1 VASVKLPDFIA
12 EVVANRTSRRALG
25 ASALALAA
33 AGMNPQVTSPFVVDV
48 QSAIRAQPGLAAL
61 TTLIG
66 VFSAGMLLAGG
77 VAADTYRTRR
87 ILTAALLLLALAS
100 VVSLVVASGAIF
112 VASRIAGS
120 MAAGFA
126 IPFAIAAV
134 STLYTGPARAAAI
147 GIAYAGYGAGLFL
160 PPILLTITG
169 PGGSDFPAYVASAA
183 AAGAAVV
190 ASRRIPALPGASRA
204 HAAVAG
210 RVALWAFG
218 VISLAAGLAVVGSG
232 LNPIRLAMIALGV
245 AVLGLASLFEWR
257 SRSRPVGIEVDL
269 RTVTVVL
276 GAGLFVGLAQAVP
289 TALLPVFF
297 QVVLGYGPIFAAAAI
312 APIIVALV
320 IAGPVAGWLLPRRS
334 PRVLIGGGLVGVGLG
349 DLLLGFVAG
358 RGASY
363 LLFILPF
370 VLVGAG
376 FVIATTVR
384 TAVIFASVP
393 RDLPGSAAALNEAS
407 VGLGGRIGIAAASLA
422 LTQATLGAYSATLQ
436 PGVDVAQAT
445 RPLHD
450 LLIALGTP
458 NFAATV
464 SGADPSL
471 FQAYA
476 DAYVEGIRLVHLGA
490 GVLAIIA
497 GLLAGILLRRR
508 DPLQQGMWEH
518 TR

>member
-1 VASVKLPDFIA
+1 
-12 EVVANRTSRRALG
+12 
-25 ASALALAA
+25 
-33 AGMNPQVTSPFVVDV
+33 M
-48 QSAIRAQPGLAAL
+48 
-61 TTLIG
+61 
-66 VFSAGMLLAGG
+66 
-77 VAADTYRTRR
+77 
-87 ILTAALLLLALAS
+87 
-100 VVSLVVASGAIF
+100 
-112 VASRIAGS
+112 
-120 MAAGFA
+120 
-126 IPFAIAAV
+126 
-134 STLYTGPARAAAI
+134 
-147 GIAYAGYGAGLFL
+147 
-160 PPILLTITG
+160 
-169 PGGSDFPAYVASAA
+169 
-183 AAGAAVV
+183 
-190 ASRRIPALPGASRA
+190 
-204 HAAVAG
+204 
-210 RVALWAFG
+210 WAFG

-232 LNPIRLAMIALGV
+232 LNPIRLAMIALGIT
-245 AVLGLASLFEWR
+245 VLALASLLEWR
-257 SRSRPVGIEVDL
+257 SRRGQSAIEVDL

-297 QVVLGYGPIFAAAAI
+297 QVILGYGPIFAAAAI

-422 LTQATLGAYSATLQ
+422 LTQATIGAYTATL
-436 PGVDVAQAT
+436 PAGVDVAQAAQ
-445 RPLHD
+445 PLHD

-458 NFAATV
+458 SFAATV

-476 DAYVEGIRLVHLGA
+476 DAYVEGIRVVHIGA
-490 GVLAIIA
+490 GAIAIVA
-497 GLLAGILLRRR
+497 GLLAGMLLRTS
-508 DPLQQGMWEH
+508 GSAAAGH
-518 TR
+518 VGTRPIVVRQPV

>member
-1 VASVKLPDFIA
+1 MPAVKLPDFIA
-12 EVVANRTSRRALG
+12 EVVGNRASRRALG

-33 AGMNPQVTSPFVVDV
+33 AGMNPQVTSPFVVNV
-48 QSAIRAQPGLAAL
+48 QAAIRAQPSIAAF
-61 TTLIG
+61 TTLVG

-77 VAADTYRTRR
+77 VAADRYRTRR
-87 ILTAALLLLALAS
+87 ILTAALVVLAVAS
-100 VVSLVVASGAIF
+100 AVSLVVTSGPIYI
-112 VASRIAGS
+112 ASRVAGS

-126 IPFAIAAV
+126 IPFAIAAAA
-134 STLYTGPARAAAI
+134 TLYTGPARAAAI

-169 PGGSDFPAYVASAA
+169 PGGSDYPAFLASAA
-183 AAGAAVV
+183 VATVAAV
-190 ASRRIPALPGASRA
+190 ASKRVPNLPGASHP

-218 VISLAAGLAVVGSG
+218 VISLVAGVAVIGSG
-232 LNPIRLAMIALGV
+232 TNPIRLSLIALGIG
-245 AVLGLASLFEWR
+245 VLGLAGLLQWR
-257 SRSRPVGIEVDL
+257 SRARPLAIEVDL

-289 TALLPVFF
+289 MALLPVFF
-297 QVVLGYGPIFAAAAI
+297 QVILGYGPVFAVAAI
-312 APIIVALV
+312 APIILALV
-320 IAGPVAGWLLPRRS
+320 LAGPVAGWLLPRSS
-334 PRVLIGGGLVGVGLG
+334 PRVLIGGGLVGLGLG
-349 DLLLGFVAG
+349 DLLLGLVAG
-358 RGASY
+358 RGVSY

-407 VGLGGRIGIAAASLA
+407 VGLGGRIGVAAASVI
-422 LTQATLGAYSATLQ
+422 LTEATIAAYVVTL
-436 PGVDVAQAT
+436 PAGVNASEAA

-458 NFAATV
+458 GFAAVV
-464 SGADPSL
+464 SGADASL
-471 FQAYA
+471 LPAYA
-476 DAYVEGIRLVHLGA
+476 DAYVEAIRIVHIGAGVIAIVA
-490 GVLAIIA
+490 GVLA
-497 GLLAGILLRRR
+497 GLMLRRR
-508 DPLQQGMWEH
+508 DRLQGMWDHE
-518 TR
+518 R